1 MKIANLSTLST
12 RPPRL
17 VNTHFILLIFIFYF
31 SYGRIEEDGSTN
43 LDEEEENVDDFDT
56 EPDMEVDDFDTEPDM
71 EIEEVKFVNNLA
83 LCRSVVS
90 ETIDQLVARVGV
102 SDDLDKNDDL
112 MTPNHIIIIVF
123 V

>member
-1 MKIANLSTLST
+1 MNLSQSRIAVFEDCKPVHSIHSATT
-12 RPPRL
+12 AGQY
-17 VNTHFILLIFIFYF
+17 NFILLIFIFYY

-43 LDEEEENVDDFDT
+43 LDEEEGNVDDFDT

-90 ETIDQLVARVGV
+90 ETIDQLVARVV
-102 SDDLDKNDDL
+102 LYKL
-112 MTPNHIIIIVF
+112 FH
-123 V
+123 